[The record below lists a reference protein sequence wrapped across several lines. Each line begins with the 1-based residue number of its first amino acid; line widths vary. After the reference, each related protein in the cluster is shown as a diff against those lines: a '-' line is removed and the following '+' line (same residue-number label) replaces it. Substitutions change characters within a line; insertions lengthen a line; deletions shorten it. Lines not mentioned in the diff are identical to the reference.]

1 MRYSMLVYLT
11 KMSRTLLEAA
21 EYLLSAPKEGP
32 VRAELLKHGQQ
43 MIVQIRTELERHA
56 KDLHSNRVLDSLA
69 AIEQLWGTDGTEL
82 LELLESFVQ
91 CLPGEIHY
99 RVRAVFFTGLG
110 STWDAMESVY
120 TYMRDDP
127 RFDPVVVLIPIL
139 RQIEK
144 EGQTN
149 QEVTYEDYLTPL
161 GIPFLAYTQY
171 SLEEDCPDLAFTNQ
185 PYEGTTITEFWPVTI
200 SKYTRLVYLPYYLP
214 DVVVGTTLN
223 SLCKAPIYRYAWRV
237 ACPNQKEYQYYCRN
251 AANGGAN
258 GILEGIPKLDHLVSL
273 PKRGSPLPK
282 GWECLKG
289 KKVFLWN
296 SWYIIKFSSI
306 QWFEEIIP
314 WFIEHDDCA
323 LIWRP
328 HPMTDTV
335 TKLYHAKQYPNYQKY
350 IQQIRSMP
358 NAILDQDI
366 SYEAA
371 FYYSDALISDASSLL
386 PQYLLMDKPAV
397 WFKNDI
403 WRFTGEEFIDS
414 QWTKQTKTPD
424 GILTFLE
431 QIREGQDPKAEL
443 RKIIRERDLPLAD
456 GHAGERLCNVLLQ
469 ELYKED
475 FSLF

>member
-1 MRYSMLVYLT
+1 M
-11 KMSRTLLEAA
+11 
-21 EYLLSAPKEGP
+21 
-32 VRAELLKHGQQ
+32 
-43 MIVQIRTELERHA
+43 
-56 KDLHSNRVLDSLA
+56 
-69 AIEQLWGTDGTEL
+69 
-82 LELLESFVQ
+82 
-91 CLPGEIHY
+91 
-99 RVRAVFFTGLG
+99 
-110 STWDAMESVY
+110 
-120 TYMRDDP
+120 
-127 RFDPVVVLIPIL
+127 
-139 RQIEK
+139 
-144 EGQTN
+144 
-149 QEVTYEDYLTPL
+149 
-161 GIPFLAYTQY
+161 
-171 SLEEDCPDLAFTNQ
+171 
-185 PYEGTTITEFWPVTI
+185 
-200 SKYTRLVYLPYYLP
+200 
-214 DVVVGTTLN
+214 
-223 SLCKAPIYRYAWRV
+223 
-237 ACPNQKEYQYYCRN
+237 
-251 AANGGAN
+251 
-258 GILEGIPKLDHLVSL
+258 
-273 PKRGSPLPK
+273 SPLPK